1 MSHSP
6 FPAAAPAPFT
16 ARSGNRR
23 VRRVTAAALCVALVA
38 QPAWAEEQTL
48 ELRSNGEYVSQ
59 KLPAGTRDVEL
70 DRQLAGACRFNRS
83 WGYDLSNMELW
94 VNGGC
99 SARFRVSGEFREEE
113 QSSSSSNAGVAVA
126 AVAAIAGLA
135 LLASSRRDK
144 DRNDNNDNNNGDWNG
159 GGGGYAR
166 QIRGPGGMCLDIA
179 GRVREGA
186 PAILYG
192 CNNGENQRFEW
203 GRGGELRVGGMC
215 LDVSGSDRNNGAKVM
230 AFRCN
235 GGDNQ
240 RWRAR
245 GNQIRSSMNG
255 KCLDVRDGRIRPGQP
270 VQLWDCHGGE
280 NQRWWW

>member
-1 MSHSP
+1 MNQNPVQSP
-6 FPAAAPAPFT
+6 SFPVPGSRPLARRARRFT
-16 ARSGNRR
+16 IA
-23 VRRVTAAALCVALVA
+23 TLCAALVA
-38 QPAWAEEQTL
+38 SPAWAEEQTL

-70 DRQLAGACRFNRS
+70 DHQLGGACRFNRS

-99 SARFRVSGEFREEE
+99 SARFRVSGEFREED

-144 DRNDNNDNNNGDWNG
+144 DRNDDNSGGDWNG
-159 GGGGYAR
+159 GGYGR
-166 QIRGPGGMCLDIA
+166 QIRGAGGLCLDIA
-179 GRVREGA
+179 GRVREGSQ
-186 PAILYG
+186 AILYN
-192 CNNGENQRFEW
+192 CNNGENQRFAW

-215 LDVSGSDRNNGAKVM
+215 LDVSGGDRSNGAKVV
-230 AFRCN
+230 AYRCN
-235 GGDNQ
+235 GGENQ

-255 KCLDVRDGRIRPGQP
+255 KCLDVRDGHIRAGQP

>member
-1 MSHSP
+1 MSQTPLQNPSSP
-6 FPAAAPAPFT
+6 RPLARRARRFT
-16 ARSGNRR
+16 AA
-23 VRRVTAAALCVALVA
+23 TLCVALIA
-38 QPAWAEEQTL
+38 PPAWAEEQTL

-159 GGGGYAR
+159 GGGGGYAR
-166 QIRGPGGMCLDIA
+166 QIRGAGGMCLDIA

-215 LDVSGSDRNNGAKVM
+215 LDVSGGDRNNGAKVI

-235 GGDNQ
+235 GDENQ